1 MDMLTPEA
9 GTLIWML
16 IAFGIVFLILVKW
29 GFPIIT
35 RMIDKRTEF
44 IDKSLQSAKEANA
57 RLADIQQECDKLLA
71 EAHIECSNIIKETY
85 VCRDKV
91 LADAKKQAENE
102 SRKMIEEAKITISR
116 ERDEAIRNIRLQVAE
131 LSILV
136 AEKVIRKNLEKNEE
150 QSRMIDT
157 LIDAA
162 NFKN

>member
-1 MDMLTPEA
+1 MLTPEA

-29 GFPIIT
+29 GFPVIT

-57 RLADIQQECDKLLA
+57 RLADIKQECDKLLA
-71 EAHIECSNIIKETY
+71 EAHIECSHIIKETY
-85 VCRDKV
+85 DCRDKV
-91 LADAKKQAENE
+91 LADAKKHAENE
-102 SRKMIEEAKITISR
+102 SHKMIEEAKVYIGH

-131 LSILV
+131 LSILI
-136 AEKVIRKNLEKNEE
+136 AEKVIRKNLENKEE
-150 QSRMIDT
+150 QFRMIDT
-157 LIDAA
+157 LIDDA

>member
-1 MDMLTPEA
+1 MLTPEA